1 MPLTRLGADAFCGDA
16 SARMSPQLGQITN
29 ETSAYALQ
37 RKWAWELLFLLL
49 VAWTCSPLWA
59 AKYLPIQDL
68 PQHLAAI
75 RVLHSF
81 GDPQFD
87 FGQYFELQLFRT
99 QYLVYYL
106 AADLLSYVFDL
117 ELANRILMTA
127 CLAGIPY
134 ALRSL
139 LRSLD
144 RDERFALFALP
155 LTYNAHLILGFV
167 NFLMAIGLA
176 LWGLSL
182 AVRLHSSFKTSR
194 AIGLALLALACFYA
208 HVVPFALLAIGVG
221 LIALGRDWRA
231 TIRRLLPL
239 VPAAIAALVWMIASP
254 AGKATVH
261 AANGGNAGSQPTF
274 VPIEVA
280 YADIPN
286 WLTDILHGDTDRT
299 LLRVFAIL
307 FALTLC
313 IGALPRT
320 RTHDAQVA
328 HGPNARAGAS
338 TLLPRLALL
347 PLIAALLYFIAPTGY
362 DWIWPIAQRFPLL
375 ALLFAIPILPK
386 PGPVLGT
393 VIATALVVLT
403 LANVREVSR
412 AFRAFDAEE
421 VADFDAALDSIPPA
435 KRVAGLIFARYSRQ
449 VKFSPFIQYVA
460 YYQARKGGAVMFTFA
475 DFPQSPFRFRDD
487 NRPPRVQPRWE
498 WLPNHVR
505 RNDLDWY
512 EYLLVRGGPSPCS
525 RERQARCNIVYR
537 GRLWDV
543 WQLR

>member
-1 MPLTRLGADAFCGDA
+1 MPGDPTTQTFSATLARRGA
-16 SARMSPQLGQITN
+16 R
-29 ETSAYALQ
+29 
-37 RKWAWELLFLLL
+37 ELSFLLL

-59 AKYLPIQDL
+59 ARYLPIQDL

-75 RVLHSF
+75 RVLHDFS
-81 GDPQFD
+81 DAAFD
-87 FGQYFELQLFRT
+87 FARYFELQLFRT

-106 AADLLSYVFDL
+106 AAHLLAYVFDL
-117 ELANRILMTA
+117 ELANRILIA
-127 CLAGIPY
+127 GCLAGIPY

-139 LRSLD
+139 LRSLG

-155 LTYNAHLILGFV
+155 LSYNAHLILGFV

-182 AVRLHSSFKTSR
+182 AVREHSALKPSR
-194 AIGLALLALACFYA
+194 AVGLAVIALACFYA
-208 HVVPFALLAIGVG
+208 HVVPFAVFALGVG
-221 LIALGRDWRA
+221 LIALGRDLRSSL
-231 TIRRLLPL
+231 RRLLPL
-239 VPAAIAALVWMIASP
+239 VPATIAALIWMVASP

-261 AANGGNAGSQPTF
+261 AAGGGDAGPRPTF
-274 VPIEVA
+274 VPAELA

-286 WLTDILHGDTDRT
+286 WLTDILHGDTDRD
-299 LLRVFAIL
+299 LLRWFAVVFV
-307 FALTLC
+307 LTLC
-313 IGALPRT
+313 TGVLPR
-320 RTHDAQVA
+320 A
-328 HGPNARAGAS
+328 HRRDPSARAEPSA
-338 TLLPRLALL
+338 LLARLALL
-347 PLIAALLYFIAPTGY
+347 PLCAAVLYFIAPTGY

-386 PGPVLGT
+386 PGAVVGSA
-393 VIATALVVLT
+393 VSIALVVLT
-403 LANVREVSR
+403 LASVHEVSR
-412 AFRAFDAEE
+412 AFHAFDSEE
-421 VADFDAALDSIPPA
+421 VGDFDAALDSIPAA
-435 KRVAGLIFARYSRQ
+435 KRVVGLIFARGSRQ

-487 NRPPRVQPRWE
+487 DRPPRVQARWE
-498 WLPNHVR
+498 WLPNRVR

-525 RERQARCNIVYR
+525 RERQSRCDIVYR

>member
-1 MPLTRLGADAFCGDA
+1 
-16 SARMSPQLGQITN
+16 MSPQPGQITH
-29 ETSAYALQ
+29 ETFSVAL
-37 RKWAWELLFLLL
+37 RRRGAWELLFLVL

-81 GDPQFD
+81 GDGQFD
-87 FGQYFELQLFRT
+87 FARYFELQLFRT
-99 QYLVYYL
+99 QYLGYYL
-106 AADLLSYVFDL
+106 AAHLLSYVFDL
-117 ELANRILMTA
+117 ELANRILISA
-127 CLAGIPY
+127 CVAGIPY
-134 ALRSL
+134 ASRSL

-167 NFLMAIGLA
+167 NFLMAIALA

-182 AVRLHSSFKTSR
+182 AVRLHSAFKPSR

-208 HVVPFALLAIGVG
+208 HVVPFALLALGVG

-231 TIRRLLPL
+231 TLRRLLPL
-239 VPAAIAALVWMIASP
+239 VPAVIAALIWTITSP

-261 AANGGNAGSQPTF
+261 AAGGGDAGPQPTF
-274 VPIEVA
+274 VPLEVA

-286 WLTDILHGDTDRT
+286 WLTDILHGDTDRS

-313 IGALPRT
+313 IGALPRAGT
-320 RTHDAQVA
+320 PGQAARN
-328 HGPNARAGAS
+328 PIARADTRA
-338 TLLPRLALL
+338 LLPRLALL
-347 PLIAALLYFIAPTGY
+347 PLIAGILYFIAPTGY

-393 VIATALVVLT
+393 IVATALVVLT

-487 NRPPRVQPRWE
+487 DRPPRVQPRWE

>member
-1 MPLTRLGADAFCGDA
+1 ML
-16 SARMSPQLGQITN
+16 SARMSPQVGKIG
-29 ETSAYALQ
+29 ALFATL
-37 RKWAWELLFLLL
+37 RRRGVSEVLFLLL
-49 VAWTCSPLWA
+49 VGWTCSPLWIA
-59 AKYLPIQDL
+59 NYLPIQDL

-81 GDPQFD
+81 GDPQFA
-87 FGQYFELQLFRT
+87 FGQYFQLQLFRT

-106 AADLLSYVFDL
+106 AAHLLAFVFDL
-117 ELANRILMTA
+117 ELANRLLITG
-127 CLAGIPY
+127 CLAAIPY

-167 NFLMAIGLA
+167 NFLLAIALA

-182 AVRLHSSFKTSR
+182 AVHQHTSPKLSR
-194 AIGLALLALACFYA
+194 AVGLAFVALGCFYA
-208 HVVPFALLAIGVG
+208 HVVPFALLALGIGLV
-221 LIALGRDWRA
+221 ALGRDLRRTA
-231 TIRRLLPL
+231 ERLLPL
-239 VPAAIAALVWMIASP
+239 VPAAIAAAIWMFASP

-261 AANGGNAGSQPTF
+261 AASGGAAGPQPTF
-274 VPIEVA
+274 VPLDFA
-280 YADIPN
+280 YADLPN
-286 WLTDILHGDTDRT
+286 WLTDILHGDADLH
-299 LLRVFAIL
+299 LLRIFAVV

-313 IGALPRT
+313 IGIFPQARSQDAAA
-320 RTHDAQVA
+320 RTHA
-328 HGPNARAGAS
+328 AR

-347 PLIAALLYFIAPTGY
+347 PAIAALLYFIAPTGY

-386 PGPVLGT
+386 PGPT
-393 VIATALVVLT
+393 VSLIIGAALVALT
-403 LANVREVSR
+403 FAHVREVSR
-412 AFRAFDAEE
+412 AFRSFDTEE
-421 VADFDAALDSIPPA
+421 VGDFDAALASIPPA
-435 KRVAGLIFARYSRQ
+435 KRVVGLMFARGSRQ

-498 WLPNHVR
+498 WLPHHVR
-505 RNDLDWY
+505 RDDLDWY

-525 RERQARCNIVYR
+525 RERQGRCNLTYR